1 MPAMLVRG
9 TDGYGYFDL
18 YGPPV
23 EELGAKEL
31 AAHDHVHNCYAEN
44 YREQV
49 KRHEE
54 EFAEA

>member
-1 MPAMLVRG
+1 VNAWRRNRAAIVRVPLDG
-9 TDGYGYFDL
+9 TG
-18 YGPPV
+18 V
-23 EELGAKEL
+23 KEL
-31 AAHDHVHNCYAEN
+31 AVHDRVYNCYAEN